1 MFKKI
6 LVANRGEIACRV
18 MRTARK
24 MGIATVAVYSD
35 ADARSPH
42 VLLADEAVRL
52 GPAPAA
58 ESYLNP
64 DLILLAAK
72 ETGADC
78 IHPGYGFL
86 SERESFAR
94 ACADAGIAFVGPPP
108 KAIAAM
114 GDKIESKKLAKAAGV
129 SVVPGFVGEI
139 DDTDHAVRIASE
151 IGYPVMMKAS
161 AGGGGK
167 GMRLAYSEQDVR
179 EGFDATKR
187 EGLASFG
194 DDRVFLEKFI
204 ESPRHIEIQVMGDQH
219 GTILYL
225 GERECSIQRRH
236 QKVVEEAPSPFVTP
250 EMRRAMGEQAVA
262 LAAAVGYYSAG
273 TVELIVGAD
282 RSFYF
287 LEMNTRLQVEHP
299 VTECITGLDLVELMI
314 RVAAGE
320 PLPLRQDQVRLD
332 GWSVETRVY
341 AEDPYRGFL
350 PSTGRLVRYNPP
362 SPLPPAG
369 GAGGGDTAPSGDPLM
384 GQDSPPPTPP
394 ASGRGVTIR
403 VDDGVNEGGEVSMF
417 YDPMI
422 AKLITHA
429 PTRLGAIDAQIAAL
443 DAFEIEGP
451 GNNIDFLSA
460 LMQHP
465 RFRAGTITTGFI
477 AEEYPDGFHGAP
489 ASPELLRTLAA
500 VAAFAATAQAD
511 RARRIDGQLGRKL
524 APPSDWMATIGKTDY
539 AVAVSTDGITVDG
552 TSLDLAME
560 YTPGDRLIEVE
571 TLYDEDDAD
580 GEGTPPLS
588 IRIAP
593 TRRGFRLTT
602 HGASHDVRVLPA
614 HVAPHARHQIEK
626 IPPDLSKF
634 LICPM
639 PGLLVRLDVA
649 EGDAVEAGQPLA
661 VVEAMKMENILR
673 AEKTGRV
680 KTVNAKQ
687 GDSLAVDAVILELE

>member
-18 MRTARK
+18 FRTAKKLGLR
-24 MGIATVAVYSD
+24 TVAVYSD
-35 ADARSPH
+35 ADARAPH
-42 VLLADEAVRL
+42 VLMADEAVRL

-58 ESYLNP
+58 ESYLNA
-64 DLILLAAK
+64 DLILAAATA
-72 ETGADC
+72 TGADC

-108 KAIAAM
+108 NAIAAM
-114 GDKIESKKLAKAAGV
+114 GDKIESKKLAKEAGV
-129 SVVPGFVGEI
+129 NVVPGYLGEI
-139 DDTDHAVRIASE
+139 ADTEEAIRIAGD

-179 EGFDATKR
+179 EGFEATKR

-194 DDRVFLEKFI
+194 DDRVFIEKFI
-204 ESPRHIEIQVMGDQH
+204 ESPRHIEIQLIGDQH
-219 GTILYL
+219 GNVIYL
-225 GERECSIQRRH
+225 NERECSIQRRH

-250 EMRRAMGEQAVA
+250 KMRKAMGEQAVA
-262 LAAAVGYYSAG
+262 LAKAVGYYSAG
-273 TVELIVGAD
+273 TVELIVSGAD
-282 RSFYF
+282 TSGEGFYF

-299 VTECITGLDLVELMI
+299 VTEEITGLDLVEQMI

-320 PLPLRQDQVRLD
+320 TLAFTQDDIGID
-332 GWSVETRVY
+332 GWAIENRVY

-350 PSTGRLVRYNPP
+350 PSIGRLVRYNPP
-362 SPLPPAG
+362 HAEPRD
-369 GAGGGDTAPSGDPLM
+369 GDA
-384 GQDSPPPTPP
+384 
-394 ASGRGVTIR
+394 AIVR
-403 VDDGVNEGGEVSMF
+403 VDDGVREGGEVSMF

-422 AKLITHA
+422 AKLITWA
-429 PTRLGAIDAQIAAL
+429 PTREAAIDAQIAAL

-465 RFRAGTITTGFI
+465 RFRSGNITTGFI

-489 ASPELLRTLAA
+489 ADADLKQTLAA
-500 VAAFAATAQAD
+500 VAAFAATAHAD
-511 RARRIDGQLGRKL
+511 RARRIDGQLGRTL
-524 APPSDWMATIGKTDY
+524 RPPADWVATIDKQEY
-539 AVAVSTDGITVDG
+539 RVSVSTDGIAVNDDW
-552 TSLDLAME
+552 LDLALE
-560 YTPGDRLIEVE
+560 YTPGDRIVQVDSEELG
-571 TLYDEDDAD
+571 D
-580 GEGTPPLS
+580 LS
-588 IRIAP
+588 IRLAP
-593 TRRGFRLTT
+593 VPGGFRLTT
-602 HGASHDVRVLPA
+602 RGASHGVRVLPA
-614 HVAPHARHQIEK
+614 RFAGLTQHLIEK

-634 LICPM
+634 LVSPM

-649 EGDAVEAGQPLA
+649 AGDKVEAGQPLA

-673 AEKTGRV
+673 AEKSAVV
-680 KTVNAKQ
+680 KSVEAAT
-687 GDSLAVDAVILELE
+687 GDSLAVDQVILELE

>member
-18 MRTARK
+18 MRTAKR

-42 VLLADEAVRL
+42 VLLADESVRL

-58 ESYLNP
+58 ESYLKAE
-64 DLILLAAK
+64 LILLAAK

-108 KAIAAM
+108 NAIAAM

-129 SVVPGFVGEI
+129 NVVPGFLGEI
-139 DDTDHAVRIASE
+139 ADTDEAVGIASD

-167 GMRLAYSEQDVR
+167 GMRLAYGEQDVR
-179 EGFDATKR
+179 EGFEATKR

-194 DDRVFLEKFI
+194 DDRVFIEKFI
-204 ESPRHIEIQVMGDQH
+204 ESPRHIEIQVLGDQH
-219 GTILYL
+219 GNIVYL

-250 EMRRAMGEQAVA
+250 DMRRAMGEQAVA
-262 LAAAVGYYSAG
+262 LARAVGYYSAG
-273 TVELIVGAD
+273 TVELIVSGAD
-282 RSFYF
+282 TTGQGFYF

-299 VTECITGLDLVELMI
+299 VTEAITGLDLVEQMI

-320 PLPLRQDQVRLD
+320 PLAIGQDDVRLD
-332 GWSVETRVY
+332 GWAIENRVY

-350 PSTGRLVRYNPP
+350 PSIGRLVRY
-362 SPLPPAG
+362 
-369 GAGGGDTAPSGDPLM
+369 
-384 GQDSPPPTPP
+384 SPPESSAAPYS
-394 ASGRGVTIR
+394 SGQGDDRVPYVR
-403 VDDGVNEGGEVSMF
+403 VDDGVVEGGEVSMF

-422 AKLITHA
+422 AKLITWA
-429 PTRLGAIDAQIAAL
+429 PTREEAIDTQVAAL

-451 GNNIDFLSA
+451 GTNLDFLSA

-465 RFRAGTITTGFI
+465 RFRSGAITTGFI

-489 ASPELLRTLAA
+489 ASADLLRTLAA
-500 VAAFAATAQAD
+500 VAAFGATAQAD
-511 RARRIDGQLGRKL
+511 RARRIDGQLGRTL
-524 APPSDWMATIGKTDY
+524 RPPADWTVRIDGVDHL
-539 AVAVSTDGITVDG
+539 VAVSTDGIVVDG
-552 TSLDLAME
+552 EPIDLAME
-560 YTPGDRLIEVE
+560 YTPGDRIVEVE
-571 TLYDEDDAD
+571 VDEV
-580 GEGTPPLS
+580 PLTVKLEPVRS
-588 IRIAP
+588 
-593 TRRGFRLTT
+593 GFRLSTR
-602 HGASHDVRVLPA
+602 GASHVARVLPA
-614 HVAPHARHQIEK
+614 RIAAYADHLIEK
-626 IPPDLSKF
+626 VPPDLSRF
-634 LICPM
+634 LLAPM

-649 EGDAVEAGQPLA
+649 EGDRVEAGQPLA

-673 AEKTGRV
+673 AGKSGVV
-680 KTVNAKQ
+680 KTVEAKA
-687 GDSLAVDAVILELE
+687 GESLSVDQVILELE

>member
-18 MRTARK
+18 MRTAK
-24 MGIATVAVYSD
+24 AMGIKTVAVYSD

-42 VLLADEAVRL
+42 VLMADESVRL

-58 ESYLNP
+58 DSYLKAE
-64 DLILLAAK
+64 LILLAAK

-94 ACADAGIAFVGPPP
+94 ACAEAGIAFVGPPP
-108 KAIAAM
+108 NAIAAM

-129 SVVPGFVGEI
+129 NVVPGYLGEI
-139 DDTDHAVRIASE
+139 ADTDEAVRIAGD

-179 EGFDATKR
+179 EGFEATKR

-194 DDRVFLEKFI
+194 DDRVFIEKFI
-204 ESPRHIEIQVMGDQH
+204 ESPRHIEIQVIGDQH
-219 GTILYL
+219 GNIVYL
-225 GERECSIQRRH
+225 NERECSIQRRH

-250 EMRRAMGEQAVA
+250 KMRKAMGEQAVA
-262 LAAAVGYYSAG
+262 LARAVGYYSAG
-273 TVELIVGAD
+273 TVELIVSGAD
-282 RSFYF
+282 TTGEGFYF

-299 VTECITGLDLVELMI
+299 VTEEITGLDLVELMI

-320 PLPLRQDQVRLD
+320 PLGFAQDEVKLN
-332 GWSVETRVY
+332 GWSIENRVY

-350 PSTGRLVRYNPP
+350 PSIGRLVRYNPP
-362 SPLPPAG
+362 ETSLLPQA
-369 GAGGGDTAPSGDPLM
+369 
-384 GQDSPPPTPP
+384 DSAEP
-394 ASGRGVTIR
+394 RVR
-403 VDDGVNEGGEVSMF
+403 VDDGVREGGEVSMF

-422 AKLITHA
+422 AKLITWA
-429 PTRLGAIDAQIAAL
+429 PTRDAAIAAQIAAL
-443 DAFEIEGP
+443 DAFELEGP

-460 LMQHP
+460 IMQHP
-465 RFRAGTITTGFI
+465 RFQSGALTTGFI

-489 ASPELLRTLAA
+489 ADAGLLKALAA
-500 VAAFAATAQAD
+500 VAAFAATAEAD
-511 RARRIDGQLGRKL
+511 RARRIDGQLGKRL
-524 APPSDWMATIGKTDY
+524 RPPADWSVTIDKVDH
-539 AVAVSTDGITVDG
+539 AVSVSTDGIAVDG
-552 TSLDLAME
+552 EELDLSLE
-560 YTPGDRLIEVE
+560 YTPGDRMVV
-571 TLYDEDDAD
+571 AD
-580 GEGTPPLS
+580 GHGADGDEHLT
-588 IRIAP
+588 IRIAKA
-593 TRRGFRLTT
+593 RAGFKLTT
-602 HGASHDVRVLPA
+602 RGASHVARVLPA
-614 HVAPHARHQIEK
+614 RVAPYTAHMIEK
-626 IPPDLSKF
+626 VAPDMSKF

-649 EGDAVEAGQPLA
+649 AGDKVEAGQPLA

-673 AEKTGRV
+673 AEKTGTV
-680 KTVNAKQ
+680 KSVAAKI
-687 GDSLAVDAVILELE
+687 GDSLAVDQVILELD